1 MFLAS
6 LTFLTG
12 LSISAVAIYYSV
24 IGLTAIFAAAVIP
37 IIIMGTVLE
46 VAKLVSAWWLKANWE
61 RAPILLKSYMFIA
74 VLVLM
79 FITSMG
85 IFGFLSKAHIEQTAM
100 STEQVA
106 QIETLNEKMARSEA
120 KIQRWQTE
128 ISRLLKGEDV
138 RVDNLV
144 DNEQQELDKIYNR
157 IKDEKATLRSAA
169 DKKIEQ
175 QNQRLQQAA
184 ERKEAD
190 IKTAEQRFKNSL
202 AGGTQYDEAVERAK
216 RTELGVASSAQ
227 REIRTVNRALDQD
240 LKRVDDKYA
249 GAIADIQ
256 KRIADLRKQAST
268 KTVDID
274 KRIEELEGNVGKEQ
288 LVVDSAR
295 EEKFAFEKTYR
306 QLEAEV
312 GPVKYIAEFIY
323 GEEADKNL
331 LEKAVTWVII
341 TIIFVF
347 DPLAVLLLLASQ
359 MSFGWAREQ
368 KQEEPKVEYKLEELV
383 EKIPEPEE
391 PKVDPYDVKHTPETH
406 PYLNAGFNQPEGW
419 PGDPVVAPNYEK
431 DDGALSDDQLDQI
444 KQGVKENEKQNEME
458 EVEHTSE
465 ENQDPEEVEVNGIRA
480 KKVGDYYEVRDKK
493 MSGPVFA
500 QQYPDIAKQFALQTS
515 SRESRSGFGT
525 RFPSDAIKGD
535 VYLRVDV
542 MPNKLFK
549 YNGNKWMEIDK
560 STTDSYTY
568 DEQYIHYLIEKL
580 ASGEYDIDQL
590 SPSEQELVAEQLKKQ
605 NDQT

>member
-1 MFLAS
+1 
-6 LTFLTG
+6 
-12 LSISAVAIYYSV
+12 
-24 IGLTAIFAAAVIP
+24 
-37 IIIMGTVLE
+37 
-46 VAKLVSAWWLKANWE
+46 
-61 RAPILLKSYMFIA
+61 MFIA

-157 IKDEKATLRSAA
+157 IKEEKATLRSAA

-184 ERKEAD
+184 DRKEAD
-190 IKTAEQRFKNSL
+190 IKAAEERLKGSF
-202 AGGTQYDEAVERAK
+202 AGGAQYDEAIEQAK
-216 RTELGVASSAQ
+216 RTELSVASSAQ

-368 KQEEPKVEYKLEELV
+368 KQEGPKVEYKLEELV

-406 PYLNAGFNQPEGW
+406 SYLNSGFNQPEGW
-419 PGDPVVAPNYEK
+419 PGDPVVAKEP
-431 DDGALSDDQLDQI
+431 D
-444 KQGVKENEKQNEME
+444 VKEETVDEKQNEME
-458 EVEHTSE
+458 EVEHTPE
-465 ENQDPEEVEVNGIRA
+465 ENQDPDEVEVNGIRA
-480 KKVGDYYEVRDKK
+480 KRIGDYYEVHDKK
-493 MSGPVFA
+493 MSGSVFA
-500 QQYPDIAKQFALQTS
+500 QQHPDIARQFAIQTG
-515 SRESRSGFGT
+515 RESRSGFGT
-525 RFPSDAIKGD
+525 AFPSDAVKGD

-568 DEQYIHYLIEKL
+568 DEQYIQYLIEKL

>member
-37 IIIMGTVLE
+37 IVIMGTVLE

-61 RAPILLKSYMFIA
+61 RAPVLLKSYMFIA

-106 QIETLNEKMARSEA
+106 QISTLDDKMARSEA
-120 KIQRWQTE
+120 KIKRWQDE

-144 DNEQQELDKIYNR
+144 DNEQKELDKIYGR
-157 IKDEKATLRSAA
+157 IKDEKATLRAAA

-175 QNQRLQQAA
+175 QNQRLKQAA

-190 IKTAEQRFKNSL
+190 IKAAEDRLKGSF
-202 AGGTQYDEAVERAK
+202 AGGAQYDEAVEKAK
-216 RTELGVASSAQ
+216 RTELSVASAAQ
-227 REIRTVNRALDQD
+227 REIRNVNRALDQE

-249 GAIADIQ
+249 TAIKDIQ
-256 KRIADLRKQAST
+256 TRIAQLRKQASN

-274 KRIEELEGNVGKEQ
+274 KRIEELEGNVNKEQ
-288 LVVDSAR
+288 AIVDSAR
-295 EEKFAFEKTYR
+295 EEKFVFEKNYR
-306 QLEAEV
+306 KLEAEV

-323 GEEADKNL
+323 GEQADKNL

-359 MSFGWAREQ
+359 MSF
-368 KQEEPKVEYKLEELV
+368 
-383 EKIPEPEE
+383 
-391 PKVDPYDVKHTPETH
+391 
-406 PYLNAGFNQPEGW
+406 
-419 PGDPVVAPNYEK
+419 
-431 DDGALSDDQLDQI
+431 
-444 KQGVKENEKQNEME
+444 
-458 EVEHTSE
+458 
-465 ENQDPEEVEVNGIRA
+465 
-480 KKVGDYYEVRDKK
+480 VG
-493 MSGPVFA
+493 P
-500 QQYPDIAKQFALQTS
+500 
-515 SRESRSGFGT
+515 ESRS
-525 RFPSDAIKGD
+525 K
-535 VYLRVDV
+535 
-542 MPNKLFK
+542 N
-549 YNGNKWMEIDK
+549 
-560 STTDSYTY
+560 
-568 DEQYIHYLIEKL
+568 
-580 ASGEYDIDQL
+580 
-590 SPSEQELVAEQLKKQ
+590 LK
-605 NDQT
+605 

>member
-24 IGLTAIFAAAVIP
+24 IGLTAIFAAAVVP

-61 RAPILLKSYMFIA
+61 RAPVLLKSYMFIA

-368 KQEEPKVEYKLEELV
+368 KKEPEAEYKLEELV
-383 EKIPEPEE
+383 EKIPDTEE
-391 PKVDPYDVKHTPETH
+391 PVVDPYDVKHTPETH
-406 PYLNAGFNQPEGW
+406 PYLKAGF
-419 PGDPVVAPNYEK
+419 D
-431 DDGALSDDQLDQI
+431 
-444 KQGVKENEKQNEME
+444 
-458 EVEHTSE
+458 
-465 ENQDPEEVEVNGIRA
+465 
-480 KKVGDYYEVRDKK
+480 
-493 MSGPVFA
+493 
-500 QQYPDIAKQFALQTS
+500 
-515 SRESRSGFGT
+515 
-525 RFPSDAIKGD
+525 
-535 VYLRVDV
+535 
-542 MPNKLFK
+542 
-549 YNGNKWMEIDK
+549 
-560 STTDSYTY
+560 
-568 DEQYIHYLIEKL
+568 
-580 ASGEYDIDQL
+580 
-590 SPSEQELVAEQLKKQ
+590 
-605 NDQT
+605 

>member
-37 IIIMGTVLE
+37 IVIMGTVLE

-61 RAPILLKSYMFIA
+61 RAPVLLKSYMFIA

-106 QIETLNEKMARSEA
+106 QISTLDDKMARSEA
-120 KIQRWQTE
+120 KIKRWQDE

-144 DNEQQELDKIYNR
+144 DNEQKELDKIYSR
-157 IKDEKATLRSAA
+157 IKDEKATLRAAA
-169 DKKIEQ
+169 DKKVEQ
-175 QNQRLQQAA
+175 QNQRLAQATA
-184 ERKEAD
+184 RKEAD
-190 IKTAEQRFKNSL
+190 IKAAEERFKGSF
-202 AGGTQYDEAVERAK
+202 AGGSQYDEAVDKAK
-216 RTELGVASSAQ
+216 KTELGVASAAQ
-227 REIRTVNRALDQD
+227 REIRNVNRTLDQD

-249 GAIADIQ
+249 TAIKDIQ
-256 KRIADLRKQAST
+256 TRIAQLRKQASN

-274 KRIEELEGNVGKEQ
+274 KRIEELEGNVNKEQ
-288 LVVDSAR
+288 AIVDGAR
-295 EEKFAFEKTYR
+295 EEKFVFEKNYR
-306 QLEAEV
+306 KLEAEV

-323 GEEADKNL
+323 GEQADKNL

-368 KQEEPKVEYKLEELV
+368 KQEPEIEHKLEELV
-383 EKIPEPEE
+383 EQIPEPEE
-391 PKVDPYDVKHTPETH
+391 PKVDPYDAKHTPETH
-406 PYLNAGFNQPEGW
+406 PYLRSGFDQPEGW
-419 PGDPVVAPNYEK
+419 PGDPVAAQEPESKEEIIDEVQDETAPLGDTTEAQEDSKQVEIDGEHFDINEVKIK
-431 DDGALSDDQLDQI
+431 DHAGGYVQ
-444 KQGVKENEKQNEME
+444 V
-458 EVEHTSE
+458 
-465 ENQDPEEVEVNGIRA
+465 NQKLMAGDVFRSQYPELA
-480 KKVGDYYEVRDKK
+480 KKF
-493 MSGPVFA
+493 S
-500 QQYPDIAKQFALQTS
+500 LQAG
-515 SRESRSGFGT
+515 RESRSGFGT
-525 RFPSDAIKGD
+525 TFPKDAEKGD

-549 YNGNKWMEIDK
+549 FNGSKWIEIDK
-560 STTDSYTY
+560 STSDSYTY
-568 DEQYIHYLIEKL
+568 DEQYIQYLIEKL
-580 ASGEYDIDQL
+580 ASGEYELDQL
-590 SPSEQELVAEQLKKQ
+590 SPSEQELVAEQLERQ
-605 NDQT
+605 NGKT